1 MFYSLTMT
9 LEQAFAR
16 FRRRRPEEASIGAR
30 VSAAAF
36 RTAVE
41 LRLGNVERELGEVK
55 GRVNGLIFLVAGTV
69 VAQVVLKLVQ

>member
-1 MFYSLTMT
+1 M
-9 LEQAFAR
+9 
-16 FRRRRPEEASIGAR
+16 
-30 VSAAAF
+30 SAAAF

-69 VAQVVLKLVQ
+69 IAQVVLKLVQ